1 MYDYS
6 FNHRCV
12 GERLSDVSGIN
23 RKQITIWHQTEY
35 LVTGAYARHAPAG
48 AGALLQIFGISGLIS
63 TIMKEPA
70 APAADSMAAQCR
82 AWPPAFIGIN
92 GSNKTR

>member
-1 MYDYS
+1 MLDYS

-48 AGALLQIFGISGLIS
+48 AGAHQQTSGISGLIS
-63 TIMKEPA
+63 TIMKELA
-70 APAADSMAAQCR
+70 ATAADSTAAPCR
-82 AWPPAFIGIN
+82 ALPPAHIGVN

>member
-1 MYDYS
+1 MHDYS

-48 AGALLQIFGISGLIS
+48 AGALLLIFGISGLIS
-63 TIMKEPA
+63 TIMKEPVVRVA
-70 APAADSMAAQCR
+70 VSMAAQCR
-82 AWPPAFIGIN
+82 AWPPALIGIN
-92 GSNKTR
+92 GSNKGR